1 MFKYDKG
8 VLPQPINNLFSVN
21 NERHN
26 YNTRHNHDLQ
36 INTGNGEIVYKLVS
50 FHGVH
55 IWNHISKKIPI
66 DVSYACFKNLAK
78 CYLKNND
85 IL

>member
-55 IWNHISKKIPI
+55 VWNHISKKFQLMYHTH
-66 DVSYACFKNLAK
+66 VLRT
-78 CYLKNND
+78 
-85 IL
+85 

>member
-8 VLPQPINNLFSVN
+8 VLPHPIINLIAVN

-36 INTGNGEIVYKLVS
+36 INTGNGEIVYKLFC

-55 IWNHISKKIPI
+55 IWNHISKK
-66 DVSYACFKNLAK
+66 FN
-78 CYLKNND
+78 
-85 IL
+85 

>member
-1 MFKYDKG
+1 M
-8 VLPQPINNLFSVN
+8 VIPHPINNLFSVD

-50 FHGVH
+50 FQDVATY
-55 IWNHISKKIPI
+55 IWNH
-66 DVSYACFKNLAK
+66 V
-78 CYLKNND
+78 
-85 IL
+85 

>member
-8 VLPQPINNLFSVN
+8 VLPHPIINLFAVN

-26 YNTRHNHDLQ
+26 YNTRHNLQ

-55 IWNHISKKIPI
+55 IIWTHKKK
-66 DVSYACFKNLAK
+66 SN
-78 CYLKNND
+78 
-85 IL
+85 

>member
-1 MFKYDKG
+1 MFKYEKG
-8 VLPQPINNLFSVN
+8 VLPYIINLFAVN
-21 NERHN
+21 NKRHN

-55 IWNHISKKIPI
+55 IFLRAKLLVSCWSLQHYGCFYYKILGI
-66 DVSYACFKNLAK
+66 F
-78 CYLKNND
+78 
-85 IL
+85 